1 MLLQEETEI
10 TIFILDSSIT
20 CELFCFDIS
29 LGFNVKASTSADGY
43 YEVNK
48 NAVNVPGFVSL
59 NQLLSKHVGV
69 PEIYHLVI
77 SLLLKHPVQGIEKSK
92 MF

>member
-1 MLLQEETEI
+1 
-10 TIFILDSSIT
+10 
-20 CELFCFDIS
+20 
-29 LGFNVKASTSADGY
+29 VKASTSEDEY

-59 NQLLSKHVGV
+59 NQLLSKHVEV

-77 SLLLKHPVQGIEKSK
+77 SLLLRHPVAGICYRKNILVFLDSEKFRIVQLRLVSVV
-92 MF
+92 